1 MQNTRYVAVAGRGTV
16 GFYKNPTDAWEK
28 LFLGRVSGTC
38 SSFYLCSAGPAA
50 AQPCLLSWTCFL
62 TAGAR
67 LPGNFSWCKTF
78 CKSLH
83 PTSRAAQENQPR
95 AHPENPAVQRWCPCL
110 APGAAV
116 KFCHGE
122 QWILAAG

>member
-78 CKSLH
+78 CIPPAGLLRKTSPGLTWRTQQCSAGVPALH
-83 PTSRAAQENQPR
+83 PE
-95 AHPENPAVQRWCPCL
+95 L
-110 APGAAV
+110 
-116 KFCHGE
+116 
-122 QWILAAG
+122 L